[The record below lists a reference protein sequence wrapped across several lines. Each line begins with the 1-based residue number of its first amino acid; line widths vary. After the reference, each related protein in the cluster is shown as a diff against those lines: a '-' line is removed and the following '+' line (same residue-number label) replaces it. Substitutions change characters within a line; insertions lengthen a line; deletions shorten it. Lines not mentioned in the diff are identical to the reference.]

1 MGVSDS
7 GSRATGVREN
17 SEQLPG
23 KGFREITGVWHH
35 GATSRWIGR
44 THTFQF
50 PLLPVLFLSDGIY
63 VNIYTLVYML
73 GLQNLEISKWYI
85 CEHIY
90 HFVVEKGNGARG
102 RGWVRCGGARGSER
116 KGGERVGAR
125 GKGEKGALS

>member
-23 KGFREITGVWHH
+23 KGFMEITGVWHH

-50 PLLPVLFLSDGIY
+50 PLLPHMHPDPKYFRFELATILPDAGAAGWPALGSIALEWIY
-63 VNIYTLVYML
+63 VEYPV
-73 GLQNLEISKWYI
+73 K
-85 CEHIY
+85 
-90 HFVVEKGNGARG
+90 
-102 RGWVRCGGARGSER
+102 
-116 KGGERVGAR
+116 
-125 GKGEKGALS
+125 